1 MLSMHST
8 VVKPVPEFDRCSGIA
23 YAPAGRP
30 AAGSAVTE
38 DGQMRAGRQ
47 ARGGLERTP
56 PSPDSGWCAASRLSE
71 VTSVVKQGRIQIT
84 FLGTGTSTGVPVPT
98 CPCPICN
105 SHDPRDK
112 RLRPSVLLRWGGAV
126 VVVDTATDF
135 RLQALRYG
143 IERVDA
149 VLYTHGHAD
158 HVLGLDDLRLYN
170 WRQGGPVPVYGSPET
185 LKALSQT
192 FWYVFEPGPS
202 ENTRPAVELRPVTT
216 AFRLLERDVVPIP
229 LMHGRL
235 PILGFRIGRVAYLTD
250 VSEIPEPSYEMLG
263 DLDVLVLN
271 ALRARPHPTHL
282 NFAGALACAARIGA
296 TRTYLTHVSHEVRHA
311 SVSAGLPPGV
321 ELAYD
326 GMTIDVTD

>member
-1 MLSMHST
+1 M
-8 VVKPVPEFDRCSGIA
+8 
-23 YAPAGRP
+23 
-30 AAGSAVTE
+30 
-38 DGQMRAGRQ
+38 
-47 ARGGLERTP
+47 
-56 PSPDSGWCAASRLSE
+56 
-71 VTSVVKQGRIQIT
+71 KQGRIQIT

-98 CPCPICN
+98 CTCPICT
-105 SHDPRDK
+105 SGDPRDK
-112 RLRPSVLLRWGGAV
+112 RLRPSVLLRWNGGV

-158 HVLGLDDLRLYN
+158 HILGLDDLRLYN
-170 WRQGGPVPVYGSPET
+170 WRQGGPIPVYGSPATLET
-185 LKALSQT
+185 LSRT
-192 FWYVFEPGPS
+192 FWYVLEPGPS
-202 ENTRPAVELRPVTT
+202 ENTRPAVDLCPVTT

-250 VSEIPEPSYEMLG
+250 VSEIPEPSYALLR

-271 ALRARPHPTHL
+271 ALRERPHPTHL
-282 NFAGALACAARIGA
+282 HFEGALARAARIGA
-296 TRTYLTHVSHEVRHA
+296 TRTYLTHLGHEVLHA
-311 SVSAGLPPGV
+311 AVSAGLPPGV

-326 GMTIDVTD
+326 GMSIDVPDRPECV